1 MFASRLASDETWR
14 GIIWASAVLHA
25 CFVSISA
32 IRIKGHMC
40 KALESADGEKEFQSS
55 ARQEETAKK
64 EDIARLITSAGAC
77 FLLFREWAIIAIRRQ

>member
-1 MFASRLASDETWR
+1 
-14 GIIWASAVLHA
+14 
-25 CFVSISA
+25 
-32 IRIKGHMC
+32 MC